1 MKKKIAVLKGDGIGP
16 EVVDC
21 GIEVLNKI
29 EEISNVE
36 FEYNFAKVGG
46 DAIDNYDDPFPR
58 ETEEICKSSDAIL
71 LGAVGGKKW
80 DEIESEKR
88 PEKGLL
94 RLRKSLEVY
103 ANLRPCKIYDSL
115 KDNSPLKPEY
125 IKDVDIVIV
134 RELMGG
140 IYFGKRD
147 TLIENGIKTAY
158 DEERYNEVE
167 IERIARY
174 AFEMSRLRRKKVT
187 LVDKANVLD
196 SSKLWR
202 EVVQKVAAE
211 YSDVELDFMYVD
223 NAAMQL
229 VRNPSSF
236 DCILTNNIFGDILS
250 DEASQ
255 ISGSIGLLPSASLG
269 EKLGLYEPIHGS
281 APDIAGKNLANPLA
295 TILSCAMMLR
305 YSFKMEREALIIE
318 RAVEEVLEEGFRT
331 FDLDSENYL
340 GTKEITR
347 EVIKRIKWLNIKMYH
362 LLEMIGR

>member
-1 MKKKIAVLKGDGIGP
+1 MKKKIAILKGDGVGP
-16 EVVDC
+16 EIMDSAVQ
-21 GIEVLNKI
+21 VLQKVEERFPITFELQEAKI
-29 EEISNVE
+29 
-36 FEYNFAKVGG
+36 GG
-46 DAIDNYDDPFPR
+46 DAIDTYNDPYPT
-58 ETEEICKSSDAIL
+58 ETEKICKEADAVL

-80 DEIESEKR
+80 DGIESEKR

-94 RLRKSLEVY
+94 RLRKSLEVF

-125 IKDVDIVIV
+125 LKEVDILIV

-140 IYFGKRD
+140 IYFGKRG
-147 TLIENGIKTAY
+147 TIVEEGIKVAF
-158 DEERYNEVE
+158 DEERYNELE
-167 IERIARY
+167 IERITRY

-202 EVVQKVAAE
+202 EVAERIAKE
-211 YSDVELDFMYVD
+211 YSDVELEYMYVD

-229 VRNPSSF
+229 IRNPSSF

-269 EKLGLYEPIHGS
+269 KDHGLYEPIHGS
-281 APDIAGKNLANPLA
+281 APDIQGKNLANPLA
-295 TILSCAMMLR
+295 MILSVALMLR
-305 YSFKMEREALIIE
+305 YSFQMEEEAKVIE
-318 RAVEEVLEEGFRT
+318 RAVEKVLEEGYRT
-331 FDLDSENYL
+331 FDLDSKEYL
-340 GTKEITR
+340 GTR
-347 EVIKRIKWLNIKMYH
+347 EMTDKVIERMP
-362 LLEMIGR
+362 